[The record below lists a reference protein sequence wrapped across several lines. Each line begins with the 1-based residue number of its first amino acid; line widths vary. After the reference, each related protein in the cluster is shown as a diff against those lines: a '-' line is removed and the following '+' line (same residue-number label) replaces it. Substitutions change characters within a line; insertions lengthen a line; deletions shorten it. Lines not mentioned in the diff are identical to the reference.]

1 VTPAR
6 YRQVTGMAL
15 VALSVIVVTG
25 TAVRLTASG
34 LGCSDWPTCE
44 EGQLIADFSLHPM
57 IEFVNR
63 VFTGFVA
70 VAVMAAVLA
79 SLFRIPRRRDLTL
92 LSWGLVTGVLGQI
105 ALGAFTVL
113 THLNP
118 WVVMSHF
125 LLSMVLVA
133 NATVL
138 HARAG
143 YDPVPPARV
152 GRLYHWPITV
162 LTASAIVAG
171 TFVTGAGPHAG
182 SEDGDP
188 IERLP
193 FEVPDVARV
202 HGGIVI
208 ALVLF
213 VIGTMWH
220 LNRRGAPAAEQWRA
234 RLVLV
239 ALLLQGAIGYTQYF
253 TGVPVLLVG
262 FHILGATLTWI
273 AVLWF
278 HLDMSPEPPE
288 LHELDDKHGI
298 KADEPSILVS

>member
-92 LSWGLVTGVLGQI
+92 LSWGLVAGVLGQI

-152 GRLYHWPITV
+152 GRLYRWPITV
-162 LTASAIVAG
+162 LTAAAIVAG

-193 FEVPDVARV
+193 FDVPDVARV

-298 KADEPSILVS
+298 KASEPSILVS